1 MHLLA
6 ASLAATLAL
15 SAAEAPAPA
24 TPPAPTNSGTRY
36 LSREGKQ
43 GHIGAKSPAAS
54 AKGAAGAHGNP
65 ADLKSYSASLLDPK
79 RDAWQLP
86 VEVVKALGLKP
97 GQVACDVGAG
107 PGYFTLRLAEAVGS
121 EGRVY
126 AVDVE
131 PQLLATL
138 RDRAGKA
145 KLKNVVPVLG
155 QPDDPLL
162 QAGSCDVVLIVDT
175 FHHFPDGVA
184 YLWRLSSALKPGGRI
199 VNVDFQK
206 RETPVGPPVAHR
218 VSREEFLAFA
228 ASAGLVVVGEETF
241 LPHQY
246 LIALAPKPAP

>member
-15 SAAEAPAPA
+15 SAAETTSPAPPAAKPA
-24 TPPAPTNSGTRY
+24 TGY
-36 LSREGKQ
+36 QQREGKAT
-43 GHIGAKSPAAS
+43 HGAKQGTAAS
-54 AKGAAGAHGNP
+54 GKAAAGKNGNP
-65 ADLKSYSASLLDPK
+65 ADLKAYSASLLDPK
-79 RDAWQLP
+79 RDAWQMP
-86 VEVVKALGLKP
+86 AEVVKALGLKP

-107 PGYFTLRLAEAVGS
+107 PGYFTLRLAEAVGP

-131 PQLLATL
+131 QQLLATL

-162 QAGSCDVVLIVDT
+162 QPGSCDVVLIVDT

-184 YLWRLSSALKPGGRI
+184 YLWRLTSALKPGGRI

-228 ASAGLVVVGEETF
+228 ASAGLVPVAEETF

-246 LIALAPKPAP
+246 LIALGPKPAP

>member
-24 TPPAPTNSGTRY
+24 APAPAAAKPAAGY
-36 LSREGKQ
+36 QQREGKAT
-43 GHIGAKSPAAS
+43 HGAKKGTAAGGGH
-54 AKGAAGAHGNP
+54 GAAGKNGNP
-65 ADLKSYSASLLDPK
+65 ADLKGYSASLLDPK
-79 RDAWQLP
+79 RDAWQRP
-86 VEVVKALGLKP
+86 AEVVKALGLQP

-107 PGYFTLRLAEAVGS
+107 PGYFTLRLAEAVGP

-162 QAGSCDVVLIVDT
+162 QAASCDVVLIVDT

-228 ASAGLVVVGEETF
+228 ASAGLVMVSEETF

-246 LIALAPKPAP
+246 LIAHVD